1 MSCLQNELLRNS
13 WESSDADIAAS
24 VEDCTL
30 RLQTPKE
37 KGTETCKSTLNPHP
51 HFPNLPFNLFSSFFT
66 VMFLKLWQRKRGI
79 TWGQPWPFTKRTW
92 KVLDTRTMMP
102 LLLPDIG
109 YTESDASGVGLHNFS
124 QTRSILAKTV
134 SLAVYPKQLSIIQS
148 CEKPDRQL
156 SKESKRVTDKADLGC
171 MRQVIFVCPLM
182 GLESQLCHMPEIKK
196 APSTQKQKL
205 TKLTPLKRF
214 TRAKG
219 SGISRILIP
228 LSSSL

>member
-92 KVLDTRTMMP
+92 KVLDTRTMPSRRAAQASQMSPDASAMP

-109 YTESDASGVGLHNFS
+109 YTESDASVGLHNFS
-124 QTRSILAKTV
+124 QIRSILAKTV
-134 SLAVYPKQLSIIQS
+134 SLAV
-148 CEKPDRQL
+148 
-156 SKESKRVTDKADLGC
+156 
-171 MRQVIFVCPLM
+171 
-182 GLESQLCHMPEIKK
+182 
-196 APSTQKQKL
+196 
-205 TKLTPLKRF
+205 
-214 TRAKG
+214 
-219 SGISRILIP
+219 
-228 LSSSL
+228 